1 MNRMSS
7 GMNNRMGMNNGMGGG
22 MNMGMNNGMGV
33 KSRLGMR
40 GGMGDYSGG
49 FAGPGKFASGPG
61 SKGFRG
67 PTRNERE
74 GKAKG
79 TSNHPKG
86 KNAKKNMNKSADK
99 TGIRKRPEIRKGP
112 GSRSPQHRS
121 PRFLQLDHPRGHGLS
136 RFINVLNVF
145 VMTEKL

>member
-1 MNRMSS
+1 MGGMNRMNS

-49 FAGPGKFASGPG
+49 FAGPGKFAGGPG

-79 TSNHPKG
+79 TSNQPRGKG
-86 KNAKKNMNKSADK
+86 AKKAMNKSKDMTVDK
-99 TGIRKRPEIRKGP
+99 KDKKRTKKQKPPAPLTKVSATGPPKGTW
-112 GSRSPQHRS
+112 S
-121 PRFLQLDHPRGHGLS
+121 
-136 RFINVLNVF
+136 I
-145 VMTEKL
+145 